1 MTSSAPRAGRAAA
14 ARALAIGAALVGT
27 AAPLAAQS
35 AEEILRTSL
44 ERQEERMEGIDRY
57 TVVQEAMGFETVL
70 TFERAA
76 IDGHTVFL
84 PEGQA
89 ATTNQQ
95 AAGFYDLYPKIVDRA
110 ELRGR
115 ELVDGE
121 ECWVVSVDDLEGMDF
136 GEGMAMGG
144 DGDFVPRKLT
154 MYIDRDDYVARR
166 VAMEGD
172 ITSDGETQPMTA
184 DIYLADYRD
193 VEGMLH
199 PFETRIV
206 ATGIA
211 PGMSEEDMARTQESL
226 AEMET
231 QLAEMD
237 ASQRETVEHMM
248 GPQIKKLR
256 EVLESGQFEFTVTT
270 KEVRVNE

>member
-1 MTSSAPRAGRAAA
+1 MTPSAPRAGHAAA
-14 ARALAIGAALVGT
+14 ARAFTIGAALVCT
-27 AAPLAAQS
+27 AAPLTAQS

-44 ERQEERMEGIDRY
+44 ERHEERMEGIDRY

-70 TFERAA
+70 TFERAE
-76 IDGHTVFL
+76 IDGHTVFV
-84 PEGQA
+84 PEGQD
-89 ATTNQQ
+89 ATANQQ
-95 AAGFYDLYPKIVDRA
+95 AAGFYDLYPKMVERA
-110 ELRGR
+110 EVRGR
-115 ELVDGE
+115 EIVDGE
-121 ECWVVSVDDLEGMDF
+121 ECWIVGVDDLEGMDF

-144 DGDFVPRKLT
+144 DGDFVPRTMT
-154 MYIDRDDYVARR
+154 MYIDGDNYLPRR

-172 ITSDGETQPMTA
+172 ITSDGETRPMTA
-184 DIYLADYRD
+184 DIHLADYRD

-211 PGMSEEDMARTQESL
+211 PGMSEEDMEKSQESL
-226 AEMET
+226 AQMET

-237 ASQRETVEHMM
+237 ASQRAMVERMM

-256 EVLESGQFEFTVTT
+256 EMLESGQFEITVTT

>member
-1 MTSSAPRAGRAAA
+1 MTSSIPRAGRAV
-14 ARALAIGAALVGT
+14 ARAFTVGAALVCS

-44 ERQEERMEGIDRY
+44 ERHEERMEGIDRY
-57 TVVQEAMGFETVL
+57 TVVQEAMGFETTL
-70 TFERAA
+70 SFERAEV
-76 IDGHTVFL
+76 DGHTVFL
-84 PEGQA
+84 PEGRNA
-89 ATTNQQ
+89 AADEQ
-95 AAGFYDLYPKIVDRA
+95 AAGFYNLYPKIAERA

-115 ELVDGE
+115 EIVDGE
-121 ECWVVSVDDLEGMDF
+121 ECWIIGVDDLEGLDL

-144 DGDFVPRKLT
+144 DGEFVPRKMT
-154 MYIDRDDYVARR
+154 MYVDGDDYVVRR
-166 VAMEGD
+166 MAMEGD
-172 ITSDGETQPMTA
+172 ITSEGETRPMTA
-184 DIYLADYRD
+184 DIHLADYRD

-211 PGMSEEDMARTQESL
+211 PGMSEEDMERSRESL

-237 ASQRETVEHMM
+237 ASQRAMVEGMM
-248 GPQIKKLR
+248 GPQMRKLR
-256 EVLESGQFEFTVTT
+256 EMLESGQFEMTVTT